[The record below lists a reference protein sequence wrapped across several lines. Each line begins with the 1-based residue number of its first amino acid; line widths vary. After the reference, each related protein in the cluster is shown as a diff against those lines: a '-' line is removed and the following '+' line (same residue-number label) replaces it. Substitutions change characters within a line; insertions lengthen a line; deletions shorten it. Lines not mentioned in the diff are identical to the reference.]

1 MTVRAAAF
9 PSPVSAPLR
18 LWPVL
23 ALLAAGAAQAAA
35 PAVDGARAERIAQGA
50 GCFGC
55 HQIDPRPTDE
65 DEDDDQSA
73 ATTAAARP
81 PIAPAWRNVAT
92 KYRHDGGALERL
104 TRAVLGGSNPYD
116 PHWKYQVTGLAMPAN
131 RVAISEDDAR
141 LVVRWILS
149 LDDAD

>member
-1 MTVRAAAF
+1 MTARAAF
-9 PSPVSAPLR
+9 SFPVSITLR
-18 LWPVL
+18 LGPVL
-23 ALLAAGAAQAAA
+23 TLLAAGVCQAAT
-35 PAVDGARAERIAQGA
+35 PAVDGAWAERIAQGA
-50 GCFGC
+50 GCFSC

-65 DEDDDQSA
+65 DEDSEQ
-73 ATTAAARP
+73 ATATPAAARP

-131 RVAISEDDAR
+131 RIAISEDDAR

-149 LDDAD
+149 LDDAN

>member
-1 MTVRAAAF
+1 
-9 PSPVSAPLR
+9 
-18 LWPVL
+18 
-23 ALLAAGAAQAAA
+23 
-35 PAVDGARAERIAQGA
+35 
-50 GCFGC
+50 
-55 HQIDPRPTDE
+55 
-65 DEDDDQSA
+65 
-73 ATTAAARP
+73 
-81 PIAPAWRNVAT
+81 VAT

-131 RVAISEDDAR
+131 RMAISEDDAR

>member
-1 MTVRAAAF
+1 MTARAAF
-9 PSPVSAPLR
+9 PFTLSASLR
-18 LWPVL
+18 QWPVL
-23 ALLAAGAAQAAA
+23 ALLAAEVCQAAA

-50 GCFGC
+50 GCFSC

-65 DEDDDQSA
+65 DEDSEQAA
-73 ATTAAARP
+73 ATPAAARP

-131 RVAISEDDAR
+131 RIAISEDDAR

-149 LDDAD
+149 LDDPD

>member
-1 MTVRAAAF
+1 MTARAAF
-9 PSPVSAPLR
+9 PFTVSATLR

-23 ALLAAGAAQAAA
+23 ALLAAGSGQAAA
-35 PAVDGARAERIAQGA
+35 PAVDGARAERVAQSA
-50 GCFGC
+50 GCFSC
-55 HQIDPRPTDE
+55 HQIDPRSADE
-65 DEDDDQSA
+65 DEDSEQAA
-73 ATTAAARP
+73 ATPAAARP

-131 RVAISEDDAR
+131 RIAISEDDAR

-149 LDDAD
+149 LDDPD